1 MKFVAAI
8 ALLPACLT
16 AQSAFRSTTWGMT
29 QSQVRAAEKA
39 SPATVR
45 AASGEIFLEYALVTL
60 GPLPGRMVYIF
71 AQNQLVRARFLS
83 AAQHSDHNEFIRD
96 FQVIE
101 AELKERYGKPLH
113 DRTVWSDD
121 STQDEP
127 KPYLEQ
133 DRATATG
140 ILPSDRNIGL
150 AVLLGHLK
158 LYTQRTQGPTE
169 IWHTLS
175 ADDRQISHQVE
186 YQSVALRSLEKSVR
200 PVDDTRSP

>member
-1 MKFVAAI
+1 MKFAAAI

-29 QSQVRAAEKA
+29 QSQVRAAEKFSA
-39 SPATVR
+39 AAVR
-45 AASGEIFLEYALVTL
+45 NASGEIFLEYAPVTL

-83 AAQHSDHNEFIRD
+83 AAEHSDHTEFIRD

-101 AELKERYGKPLH
+101 AELTERYGKPLH
-113 DRTVWSDD
+113 DHTVWSDD

-158 LYTQRTQGPTE
+158 LYTQRTQGLTE

-175 ADDRQISHQVE
+175 AEDHQISHQVE
-186 YQSVALRSLEKSVR
+186 YQSVALRS
-200 PVDDTRSP
+200 